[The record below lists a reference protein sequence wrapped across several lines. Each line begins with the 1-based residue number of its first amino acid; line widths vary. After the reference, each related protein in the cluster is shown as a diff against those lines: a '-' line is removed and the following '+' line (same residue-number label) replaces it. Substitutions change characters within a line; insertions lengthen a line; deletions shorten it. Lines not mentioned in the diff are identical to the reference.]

1 MISKGE
7 IWAVVEHAD
16 GAVKEVTYEVLSAAR
31 TLADGGGGG
40 RVTAVYLGAEE
51 NISLEPLFR
60 QGADRVLFLK
70 HEQLANYTNAAYRAA
85 LLASFDGNGPEL
97 ILLPATIQG
106 KELAPGL
113 AAELGGGLATD
124 CVAVEVDK
132 DGSLTVKRPVFAGK
146 AVSTLCFEDSIP
158 KIITLRP
165 NVFRGAGEDVSRTG
179 EVEVREVPAIPLRV
193 KVKEVVR
200 EVGGNL
206 DISEARIVVSGGM
219 GMRKPENFK
228 LIEDLAEVLGAAVGA
243 SRPVVDNDWRPY
255 SNQVGQTGRTVT
267 PDLYV
272 ACGIS
277 GAVQHLA
284 GMSSSKNIVAINTDP
299 NAPIFS
305 IADYGIVGDVLE
317 VLPILTQELKKARA
331 S

>member
-16 GAVKEVTYEVLSAAR
+16 GAVKEVTYEVLNAAR
-31 TLADGGGGG
+31 TLADGGGG
-40 RVTAVYLGAEE
+40 RVTAVCLGGEE
-51 NISLEPLFR
+51 DIALEPLFR
-60 QGADRVLFLK
+60 YGANRVLFLR
-70 HEQLANYTNAAYRAA
+70 HDQLANYTNAGYRAA
-85 LLASFDGNGPEL
+85 LLSSFEGNCPEL
-97 ILLPATIQG
+97 ILLAATIHG

-124 CVAVEVDK
+124 CVAVEMDK
-132 DGSLTVKRPVFAGK
+132 DRGLTVKRPVFAGK
-146 AVSTLCFEDSIP
+146 AVSTICFGDSVP

-165 NVFRGAGEDVSRTG
+165 NVFRGAGEDASRTG
-179 EVEVREVPAIPLRV
+179 EVEVREVSAISLRV
-193 KVKEVVR
+193 KVKEVIR

-219 GMRKPENFK
+219 GMQKPENFK

-243 SRPVVDNDWRPY
+243 SRPVVDGGWRPY

-284 GMSSSKNIVAINTDP
+284 GMSSSKNIVAINKDP

-305 IADYGIVGDVLE
+305 VADYGILGDVLE
-317 VLPILTQELKKARA
+317 VLPILTQELKKAKAR
-331 S
+331 